1 MTIDPEI
8 KSIIENQIELM
19 IKQTKAYLPF
29 VRLAF
34 PGVKDLSDAAFS
46 LIVANVLP
54 VFLTQYAMRLKS
66 PSKQDFV
73 EFGILT
79 NKYKEKIKKM
89 F

>member
-8 KSIIENQIELM
+8 KTVIENQIELM
-19 IKQTKAYLPF
+19 IKQTKVYLPF
-29 VRLAF
+29 IRLAF
-34 PGVKDLSDAAFS
+34 PGIKDLSDAAFS

-66 PSKQDFV
+66 SSEQDFV

>member
-66 PSKQDFV
+66 PSEQDFV

>member
-1 MTIDPEI
+1 MTIDTEI

-66 PSKQDFV
+66 PSEQDFV